1 MSRSSNCRGE
11 APVLAFEA
19 AEANHPKCGGLR
31 QQKFILSFIQN
42 QFRWPESR
50 CELSCAPSGVLQED
64 FLLPGLAQLLVA
76 ADTAGLGA
84 ASVPAAPGPT
94 AFSSVCGSL

>member
-11 APVLAFEA
+11 APVLVLEA
-19 AEANHPKCGGLR
+19 AVANHPKCGGLR
-31 QQKFILSFIQN
+31 QQKFIPSFIWN
-42 QFRWPESR
+42 QFRGPESR
-50 CELSCAPSGVLQED
+50 WELSCAPSGVLKED

-84 ASVPAAPGPT
+84 ASVPVAPGPT
-94 AFSSVCGSL
+94 AFSSVCDSL